1 MGSHPKYE
9 GRITTFINNDEESKS
24 ARAVVGRDW
33 GVADGELQFS
43 VTQCEPDE

>member
-33 GVADGELQFS
+33 GIAGELQFYIK
-43 VTQCEPDE
+43 QCEPDE